1 MSKSISAAVA
11 AVVSAESNVPS
22 TLCGRS
28 WVDAEAS
35 IKDIGMATQRVEAGL
50 SGLSADRDV
59 LDNNLLGWVVQ
70 VGDNGKFLR
79 FAADHPK
86 TPNKLVPI
94 DYPAFMKVRE
104 IYAGAAFDGGAATL
118 DAASKVWERAI
129 GRLIGLDF
137 VRPLSKNADSVRIAA
152 KRAEEIKK
160 FEAKSTGALIE
171 EKQAMLAKGDVKSI
185 KAAQAMAKEIERRE
199 KPALEA
205 VVKDCA
211 ALRDKLIA
219 RAKEVAKLGTD
230 DSVELLIAALSA
242 LSVEA

>member
-1 MSKSISAAVA
+1 LFGAYAKTFIGENAMSKSISAAVA
-11 AVVSAESNVPS
+11 AVVSADAVELFQGEPVNSSLVE
-22 TLCGRS
+22 TLEQLGREY
-28 WVDAEAS
+28 WAAEDARSVAEKSLAKCDVS
-35 IKDIGMATQRVEAGL
+35 LFDHVKGL
-50 SGLSADRDV
+50 KYPDFMFVRKLFVTGCRD
-59 LDNNLLGWVVQ
+59 
-70 VGDNGKFLR
+70 K
-79 FAADHPK
+79 
-86 TPNKLVPI
+86 
-94 DYPAFMKVRE
+94 
-104 IYAGAAFDGGAATL
+104 GAPTD
-118 DAASKVWERAI
+118 DAAGKVWERAV
-129 GRLIGLDF
+129 GRIVNSCGF
-137 VRPLSKNADSVRIAA
+137 IRPKSESKDAERIAA

-160 FEAKSTGALIE
+160 FETKSTGELIE

-185 KAAQAMAKEIERRE
+185 KAAQAVAKEIERRE